1 MSWEIPTFIMAVI
14 AAGAAIV
21 YGEVQRRAA
30 QKQRRLLVELQL
42 RLAQQQAEARP
53 HIKVSWAT
61 PKIKYESHLLE
72 QAKLRVQI
80 QNTGK
85 VAARGEYLTL
95 YFDQNHLEPVSD
107 SSWALGTLYP
117 TPPAEPTTR
126 EVAVSISSPGSTKVR
141 YSTISEESSIEG
153 DLEIANLRTLF
164 G

>member
-1 MSWEIPTFIMAVI
+1 MSWEIPTFIVAVI

-30 QKQRRLLVELQL
+30 QKQRRFLVQLQL

-85 VAARGEYLTL
+85 VAARGVTLLSILTRIIWNPYQTL
-95 YFDQNHLEPVSD
+95 AGRWEP
-107 SSWALGTLYP
+107 YIRR
-117 TPPAEPTTR
+117 PPQ
-126 EVAVSISSPGSTKVR
+126 SPLQERS
-141 YSTISEESSIEG
+141 
-153 DLEIANLRTLF
+153 LCL
-164 G
+164 